1 MHRWLLLPDIT
12 HSLSHAAE
20 WILLGASS
28 VIAIGGLFFA
38 YSIYSKSP
46 LEAESGWRLLLAKK
60 YYIDELY
67 DILVVKPFQSVL
79 TRSTDAVERLLLNNT
94 FNGLGTAM
102 LALGQVL
109 RRLQSGVAQSYAI
122 AIMFGLM
129 VILTFILFNIS

>member
-1 MHRWLLLPDIT
+1 
-12 HSLSHAAE
+12 
-20 WILLGASS
+20 
-28 VIAIGGLFFA
+28 
-38 YSIYSKSP
+38 
-46 LEAESGWRLLLAKK
+46 
-60 YYIDELY
+60 
-67 DILVVKPFQSVL
+67 VL